1 MEQTASDFFNLSQL
15 KKCSLQQD
23 DFTGEKAKSCV
34 HQEPISVK
42 RHVRADLH
50 LLTSECIHKISLFMC
65 AQEFSSE
72 QHFSAFYCGYC
83 MLYACVHMP
92 AGTRPSPC
100 MQKPE
105 VYFKGL
111 LLSRSTFVCL
121 FFEPQTLSEP
131 GAHTSAR
138 LDGQQAP
145 QDLPVCNPIAFGF
158 RSPCHWLSYEAGHPS
173 SSPQVCTVSSFSA
186 ELSLHCSPPF

>member
-15 KKCSLQQD
+15 KKWGLQQD
-23 DFTGEKAKSCV
+23 DFTGEKGKSCV

-42 RHVRADLH
+42 RHICADLH
-50 LLTSECIHKISLFMC
+50 LLTSQSYIKSLCLCVRRSFLPNSISLLSIVGIVC
-65 AQEFSSE
+65 
-72 QHFSAFYCGYC
+72 C
-83 MLYACVHMP
+83 MYVCTCLQVH
-92 AGTRPSPC
+92 TPC

-105 VYFKGL
+105 VYFKDL

-121 FFEPQTLSEP
+121 FFEPQSLSEP

-145 QDLPVCNPIAFGF
+145 QDLPVCNPIAFGY
-158 RSPCHWLSYEAGHPS
+158 RSPCHWLS
-173 SSPQVCTVSSFSA
+173 
-186 ELSLHCSPPF
+186 